1 MNYIQSWSCAINRLP
16 PLHTL
21 KSFEAAGR
29 LGSFSKASEELF
41 VTPSAVSHQI
51 KTLEEFLDVKLFLRS
66 TRRIELTSAG
76 KEYLRSVSKALR
88 TLERSTFRIT
98 HAHGS
103 GELNLAVAPTFL
115 TRWLLPRISRF
126 YALHPNIELE
136 ISGSTG
142 LIDFS
147 RSEKDMAVYFGDG
160 HWNDVETDFLKQS
173 SLIPVCSPSLI
184 AASPINTPTDILE
197 HTLLHVTKRPEEWNA
212 WFAAAGSTGYRERR
226 KGMYLSSGLLTA
238 QAAARGLG
246 VALADISL
254 VSEEI
259 QQGDLVA
266 PLGIPLDLEKSFY
279 LVYQK
284 DRPLTKPMT
293 VFKEWIMAE
302 MEVDALSEQQ

>member
-1 MNYIQSWSCAINRLP
+1 MKIIQPWSVTINRLP

-21 KSFEAAGR
+21 RAFEAAGR
-29 LGSFSKASEELF
+29 LGSFAKASEELF

-51 KTLEEFLDVKLFLRS
+51 KTLEEFLDVKLFLRA
-66 TRRIELTSAG
+66 TRKIELTSAG
-76 KEYLRSVSKALR
+76 KEYLRAVTKALR

-98 HAHGS
+98 SAHGS

-126 YALHPNIELE
+126 YDLYPNIELE
-136 ISGSTG
+136 ISGSSG

-147 RSEKDMAVYFGDG
+147 RSDTDMAVYFGDG
-160 HWNDVETDFLKQS
+160 QWSDVECEFLKQS
-173 SLIPVCSPSLI
+173 SLIPVCSPGLLED
-184 AASPINTPTDILE
+184 SPIKRPEDILE
-197 HTLLHVTKRPEEWNA
+197 HTLLHVIKRPEEWAA
-212 WFAAAGSTGYRERR
+212 WFAAAGSTGSRERR
-226 KGMYLSSGLLTA
+226 KGIYLSSGLLTA
-238 QAAARGLG
+238 QAATRGLG

-284 DRPLTKPMT
+284 NRPLTQAMN
-293 VFKEWIMAE
+293 VFKQWIVAE
-302 MEVDALSEQQ
+302 MEVDALSEQK